1 MRRLREKL
9 AQANLKLGRNY
20 PEPKLSYTQRGTS
33 AGTAW
38 LESYEIRL
46 NPVLLLENS
55 EAFIEEV
62 VPHELAHLLVWKHF
76 GRVAPH
82 GKEWKWM
89 MENVLGV
96 PARRTHQFELQSVRR
111 NTFPYRCKCQE
122 HQLTVRRHNRVVRGE
137 AVYRCVHCGEQ
148 GDLEVPIPK
157 FLFSRKYRNFRAL
170 LKLCSTHGTRC
181 IRLPTG
187 SASAMNASRRCRAI
201 ITRMCNALA
210 RRERANLH

>member
-1 MRRLREKL
+1 MHLSPTRFILRQMKTSRLPIALQQAVMRCLREKL
-9 AQANLKLGRNY
+9 QMANQFFGTDY
-20 PEPKLSYTQRGTS
+20 TEPEITYQQRGTS
-33 AGTAW
+33 AGSAYLQHW
-38 LESYEIRL
+38 QIRL
-46 NPVLLLENS
+46 NPVLLQENQQP
-55 EAFIEEV
+55 FIDEV

-89 MENVLGV
+89 MESVLGV

-148 GDLEVPIPK
+148 LVAK
-157 FLFSRKYRNFRAL
+157 
-170 LKLCSTHGTRC
+170 
-181 IRLPTG
+181 
-187 SASAMNASRRCRAI
+187 
-201 ITRMCNALA
+201 
-210 RRERANLH
+210 

>member
-20 PEPKLSYTQRGTS
+20 PEPKLSYTQRGT
-33 AGTAW
+33 
-38 LESYEIRL
+38 
-46 NPVLLLENS
+46 S

-148 GDLEVPIPK
+148 LVAK
-157 FLFSRKYRNFRAL
+157 
-170 LKLCSTHGTRC
+170 
-181 IRLPTG
+181 
-187 SASAMNASRRCRAI
+187 
-201 ITRMCNALA
+201 
-210 RRERANLH
+210 